1 MSDVF
6 AWTCLGG
13 KGRSNWETLGAV
25 ATKSFTWETLGA
37 VATKSFTVPAGKRW
51 IVKGLMSI
59 EVDVDHTIDIGLY
72 DSADKL
78 LGGITQ
84 IAAPGAGTY
93 YFPQQIVG
101 TAASLEFWKMLKGMV
116 LPTGWY
122 VKITWGAAQT
132 TPEVSFPVLEVDA

>member
-1 MSDVF
+1 LSEVF
-6 AWTCLGG
+6 AWTFPAG
-13 KGRSNWETLGAV
+13 KHVSNY
-25 ATKSFTWETLGA
+25 ETLGA

-51 IVKGLMSI
+51 IVQGFMVI

-72 DSADKL
+72 DSDDKL
-78 LGGITQ
+78 MGGITQ

-101 TAASLEFWKMLKGMV
+101 TAASLEFWKMLKNLV
-116 LPTGWY
+116 LGPGWY

-132 TPEVSFPVLEVDA
+132 TPIVAFPVLEVDA

>member
-1 MSDVF
+1 MSECL
-6 AWTCLGG
+6 AWTFPAGTV
-13 KGRSNWETLGAV
+13 KSN
-25 ATKSFTWETLGA
+25 WETLGA

-51 IVKGLMSI
+51 LILGLLSL
-59 EVDVDHTIDIGLY
+59 EVDVDNTIDIGLY

-93 YFPQQIVG
+93 YFPGQISG
-101 TAASLEFWKMLKGMV
+101 TPASLEFWKMLKGML
-116 LPTGWY
+116 LPAGWY

-132 TPEVSFPVLEVDA
+132 TPEVSFPIVEIHE